1 MNWGDIMVKRTLIK
15 GKAVPKIFECKLC
28 GCVFSSDLDG
38 CYWIDDVLS
47 SDCPNCQQRSTLA
60 NLNTYENKSEI
71 LNLANM
77 TNEEFRNYSSNGL
90 IYSTVGYCD
99 FPPPKKKWTDKS
111 LKKNRN
117 E

>member
-1 MNWGDIMVKRTLIK
+1 MVKRILIK
-15 GKAVPKIFECKLC
+15 GKEIPKIFECKLC
-28 GCVFSSDLDG
+28 GCVFSTDLDG

-60 NLNTYENKSEI
+60 NLNTYEDKNEL
-71 LNLANM
+71 LNIANM
-77 TNEEFRNYSSNGL
+77 PDSEFRDKYLENSIMGR
-90 IYSTVGYCD
+90 CE
-99 FPPPKKKWTDKS
+99 FPPPKKKWTDKR

>member
-1 MNWGDIMVKRTLIK
+1 MVKRTLIK

-60 NLNTYENKSEI
+60 NLNTYENKSEL
-71 LNLANM
+71 LNMANM
-77 TNEEFRNYSSNGL
+77 SDREFYDKYLENSMIG
-90 IYSTVGYCD
+90 CCE

-111 LKKNRN
+111 PKKNRN
-117 E
+117 DE